1 MFRFRLDGSS
11 GVPPYL
17 QLVHQVRQ
25 SLLLG
30 YLQEGDRLPTVK
42 DVASDLVINPNTVV
56 KAYRQLEHEG
66 LAGGRP
72 GQGTFITATSS
83 PVAAGSAA
91 GPARV
96 AGGMAPRRRRGRA
109 QRRRGDGA
117 DRRGPPRPEERE
129 GLMTQ
134 NDAGGSAPALRT
146 DRLGRRYGRVWGL
159 RDCTLEVPAGA
170 IVGLVGP
177 NGAGKTTLLEMIIGL
192 LEPTEGQVSVFGV
205 TSHAHV
211 AARLARVG
219 YVAQDHPLYRDF
231 SVADMFHLGRAMN
244 PSWDQELAQ
253 ARMDALGIPL
263 KRKVKTL
270 SGGQQA
276 QVSLTMAL
284 AKRAPL
290 LVLDEPVSSLDPVAR
305 LEFMREV
312 MASAVGTG
320 LTVIIA
326 SHVVSELERL
336 CDWLI
341 VLTGGHVQLAG
352 PADDLLAAHRL
363 LTVPRATPDAEL
375 PGLPIHRTDSDRH
388 STVRGPRRPGPA
400 GGAGAPRMAGRPG
413 GLRTARHGLP
423 AAPPETAAAD
433 DTAQAAARPGP
444 PTKEVTR

>member
-30 YLQEGDRLPTVK
+30 YLREGDRLPTVK
-42 DVASDLVINPNTVV
+42 DVASDLAINPNTVV

-83 PVAAGSAA
+83 PALPDAQEALRASLEEWLRDAEEAGLNDEAVTALIAVARQDMKKE
-91 GPARV
+91 RV
-96 AGGMAPRRRRGRA
+96 SMTRRRRRRQRA
-109 QRRRGDGA
+109 RRC
-117 DRRGPPRPEERE
+117 GP
-129 GLMTQ
+129 T
-134 NDAGGSAPALRT
+134 GSAGAT
-146 DRLGRRYGRVWGL
+146 ARVWGL

-192 LEPTEGQVSVFGV
+192 LA
-205 TSHAHV
+205 AHRGADV
-211 AARLARVG
+211 GLRPDLPAPHGARLARVG
-219 YVAQDHPLYRDF
+219 YVAQNHPLYPDF

-244 PSWDQELAQ
+244 PSWDQRLAR
-253 ARMDALGIPL
+253 ARMDALDIPL
-263 KRKVKTL
+263 KRKIKAL

-276 QVSLTMAL
+276 QVSLAMAL

-305 LEFMREV
+305 LEFMREL
-312 MASAVGTG
+312 MAAAVGAG

-326 SHVVSELERL
+326 SHVVAELERL

-341 VLTGGHVQLAG
+341 VLAGGHVQLAG
-352 PADDLLAAHRL
+352 PTDDLLAAHRL

-375 PGLPIHRTDSDRH
+375 ARAPIHRTDSDRH
-388 STVRGPRRPGPA
+388 STVLVRTDPA
-400 GGAGAPRMAGRPG
+400 RLAAQGAPRLAGRPG
-413 GLRTARHGLP
+413 GLRTARPGLP
-423 AAPPETAAAD
+423 AAP
-433 DTAQAAARPGP
+433 AQGDSHRQPCPGRGSRPGRP
-444 PTKEVTR
+444 RR